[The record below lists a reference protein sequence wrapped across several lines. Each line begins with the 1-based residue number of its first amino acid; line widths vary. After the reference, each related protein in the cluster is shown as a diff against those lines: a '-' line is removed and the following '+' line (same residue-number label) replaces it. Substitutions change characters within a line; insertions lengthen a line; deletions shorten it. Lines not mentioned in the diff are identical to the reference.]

1 MAQTIGKVL
10 SIVSLNGR
18 RSRQTELPSHR
29 SGGSGTGDGPALF
42 LRARELRDSV
52 AKSGLVDRPP
62 GKCRFGP
69 GE

>member
-29 SGGSGTGDGPALF
+29 SGGSGTGDGPRSFSEPGSCAIL
-42 LRARELRDSV
+42 LQKV
-52 AKSGLVDRPP
+52 GLVDRSF